1 MGERDP
7 FGVRMRPAPSK
18 RRAEPRPRR
27 TPRAGRRG
35 DSLRPDCNA
44 GNLCERRPG
53 ETRRANVSRR
63 AGALSP
69 LRLDDSGAA
78 NGRPAVRS
86 WSSRCGRL
94 MVAQSGDLRL
104 AYRDMSVQGFNRP
117 ALAPNV
123 YHRVAI
129 RTYHY
134 QLRKKH
140 VAPLVGSLTEWRLM
154 VNVGK
159 SCSNFSVA

>member
-1 MGERDP
+1 
-7 FGVRMRPAPSK
+7 
-18 RRAEPRPRR
+18 
-27 TPRAGRRG
+27 
-35 DSLRPDCNA
+35 
-44 GNLCERRPG
+44 
-53 ETRRANVSRR
+53 
-63 AGALSP
+63 
-69 LRLDDSGAA
+69 
-78 NGRPAVRS
+78 
-86 WSSRCGRL
+86 

-159 SCSNFSVA
+159 SCSNFSVALDEVEPTIWHFTRQPPMILLENFCDFLFPQPRLSLFYGF